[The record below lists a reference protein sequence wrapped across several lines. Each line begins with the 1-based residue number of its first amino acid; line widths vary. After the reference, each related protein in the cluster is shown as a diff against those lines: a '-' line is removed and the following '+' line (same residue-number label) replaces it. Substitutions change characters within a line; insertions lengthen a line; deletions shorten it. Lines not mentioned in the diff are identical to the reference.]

1 MRVKFLGSL
10 VYSKTT
16 NITLAIMIS
25 EPFLRFSFSNINI
38 AISIPDFV
46 FNIIRIMFLI
56 IVFNGITPN
65 FARWIMVRCK
75 KYNLSINSSV
85 THRTLRLSQFYVICF
100 TVFKVQ
106 FVVPVMVVIT
116 TNATLKTKILL
127 YLAFSILSNFDG
139 IINSIIFFYMNGE
152 RRSYLKT
159 ITLDKLNSALP
170 RKHIKSKNL

>member
-16 NITLAIMIS
+16 NIALAIMIS

-65 FARWIMVRCK
+65 FA
-75 KYNLSINSSV
+75 
-85 THRTLRLSQFYVICF
+85 T
-100 TVFKVQ
+100 
-106 FVVPVMVVIT
+106 
-116 TNATLKTKILL
+116 
-127 YLAFSILSNFDG
+127 
-139 IINSIIFFYMNGE
+139 
-152 RRSYLKT
+152 
-159 ITLDKLNSALP
+159 
-170 RKHIKSKNL
+170 

>member
-1 MRVKFLGSL
+1 MKTTRLLSIRKVIDPLLGQSVLLIFLSFLVENCNLSDFLVSILIILKQLNVGIICFTIFDQLMRVKFLGSL

-46 FNIIRIMFLI
+46 FNIIRMFLI

-75 KYNLSINSSV
+75 KM
-85 THRTLRLSQFYVICF
+85 IC
-100 TVFKVQ
+100 Q
-106 FVVPVMVVIT
+106 
-116 TNATLKTKILL
+116 
-127 YLAFSILSNFDG
+127 
-139 IINSIIFFYMNGE
+139 
-152 RRSYLKT
+152 
-159 ITLDKLNSALP
+159 
-170 RKHIKSKNL
+170 